1 MHQNG
6 VIDMTELTKQ
16 RPKFLNLMAIKLPL
30 PGVASILHRVSG
42 IGLFLMLPLLIWMLD
57 LSLKSADTYSTL
69 VTVTGHPL
77 VKLIL
82 IGLLW
87 AFLHHFCMGIR
98 ILLIDIHVGVEK
110 AAARKSTVA
119 VLAVSLL
126 MTLILGA
133 KLW

>member
-1 MHQNG
+1 
-6 VIDMTELTKQ
+6 MTELTKQ

-57 LSLKSADTYSTL
+57 LSLKSADTYNTL
-69 VTVTGHPL
+69 VAVTGHPF

>member
-1 MHQNG
+1 MA
-6 VIDMTELTKQ
+6 ELTKK
-16 RPKFLNLMAIKLPL
+16 RPKYLNLMEIKLPIA
-30 PGVASILHRVSG
+30 GFASILHRVSG
-42 IGLFLMLPLLIWMLD
+42 IGLFLMLPLLIWLLD
-57 LSLKSADTYSTL
+57 LSLKSGDSFQVL
-69 VTVTGHPL
+69 QTVTAHPL

-98 ILLIDIHVGVEK
+98 ILLIDIHVGVDK
-110 AAARKSTVA
+110 AKASASAKA

-126 MTLILGA
+126 LTLILGA